1 MGQAAAGIDPPQS
14 LARRIVTCC
23 MMDPINDPFRSHS
36 NPRKSMAQYVFTMNR
51 VGKIVP
57 PKRQILKDI
66 SLSFLPG
73 AKIGVLGLNGSGKST
88 VLKIMA
94 GLDKD
99 IIGEATPMP
108 NIKIG
113 YLPQEPQI
121 DPDIDVRS
129 AVEQGLGEVFE
140 AHQKLEALYS
150 AYADPDADF
159 EALALEQG
167 RLESIIAASDGHNL
181 EQKMEVA
188 ADALRLPPWEARIG
202 NLSGGEKRR
211 VALCRLLLSNPDML
225 LLDEPTNH
233 LDAESVDWLEQ
244 FLQEFPGTVVAV
256 THDRYFLDNAAEWI
270 LELDR
275 GQGIPWK
282 GNYSSWLEQK
292 EARLETEAKQESARL
307 KAMKQEL
314 EWVRQNQK
322 GRQAKSKAR
331 MARFEELSSQ
341 DYQARN
347 ETQEI
352 FIPVGER
359 LGDSVIEFK
368 DVSKGYGDRLLIDRL
383 SFSVPPGAIVGII
396 GPNGAGKSTLF
407 RMITGKESPDQ
418 GEVKIGKSVNL
429 AYVDQSRDTLSS
441 NKTVFEE
448 ISGGAD
454 VLTVGRYETPSRA
467 YIGRFNFKG
476 QDQQKIVGALSGGER
491 GRLHLAKTLISG
503 GNVLLLDEPSNDLD
517 VETLRALEVALL
529 EFAGCVLVISHD
541 RWFLDRIAT
550 HILSFEGDST
560 VTFFNGNYQEYE
572 ADKKK
577 RLGAEGAKPKR
588 LRYKPIS
595 R

>member
-1 MGQAAAGIDPPQS
+1 MAGID
-14 LARRIVTCC
+14 T
-23 MMDPINDPFRSHS
+23 
-36 NPRKSMAQYVFTMNR
+36 
-51 VGKIVP
+51 
-57 PKRQILKDI
+57 
-66 SLSFLPG
+66 
-73 AKIGVLGLNGSGKST
+73 
-88 VLKIMA
+88 
-94 GLDKD
+94 D

-113 YLPQEPQI
+113 YLPQEPEL
-121 DPDIDVRS
+121 DPEMDVRG
-129 AVEQGLGEVFE
+129 AVEQALGEVFD
-140 AHQKLEALYS
+140 AHKKLEELYA
-150 AYADPDADF
+150 AYGDPDGDF
-159 EALALEQG
+159 DALAREQG
-167 RLESIIAASDGHNL
+167 RLEAIIATSDGHNL
-181 EQKMEVA
+181 TQKMEIA
-188 ADALRLPPWEARIG
+188 ADALRLPPWESKIG
-202 NLSGGEKRR
+202 HLSGGEKRR
-211 VALCRLLLSNPDML
+211 VALCRLLLSSPDML

-256 THDRYFLDNAAEWI
+256 THDRYFLDNVAEWI

-282 GNYSSWLEQK
+282 GNYNSWLEQK
-292 EARLETEAKQESARL
+292 GNRLEAESKHEFARM

-314 EWVRQNQK
+314 EWVRQNAK

-331 MARFEELSSQ
+331 MARFDELSSK

-359 LGDSVIEFK
+359 LGDSVIEFRG
-368 DVSKGYGDRLLIDRL
+368 VSKGYGDRLLIDNL
-383 SFSVPPGAIVGII
+383 SFSIPPGGIVGII

-407 RMITGKESPDQ
+407 RMITGAEKPDS
-418 GEVKIGKSVNL
+418 GEIVIGKSVKL
-429 AYVDQSRDTLSS
+429 AHVDQSRENLSG
-441 NKTVFEE
+441 NRTVFEE
-448 ISGGAD
+448 IANGSEI
-454 VLTVGRYETPSRA
+454 LKVGSYETPSRA

-476 QDQQKIVGALSGGER
+476 SDQQKVVGTLSGGER
-491 GRLHLAKTLISG
+491 GRLHLAKTLMSG

-517 VETLRALEVALL
+517 VETLRALEDALL

-560 VTFFNGNYQEYE
+560 VSFFDGNYQEYE

-577 RLGAEGAKPKR
+577 RLVAEGAKPKR